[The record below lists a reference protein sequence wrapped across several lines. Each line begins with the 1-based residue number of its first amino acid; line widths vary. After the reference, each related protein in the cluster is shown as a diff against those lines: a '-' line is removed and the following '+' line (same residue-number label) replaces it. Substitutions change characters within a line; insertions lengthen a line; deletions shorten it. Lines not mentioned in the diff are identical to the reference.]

1 MKWIQW
7 WKLCQEV
14 LGIEHFNISR
24 KSYNIIKFQM
34 LALNWIEMLE
44 TNFQDDSTIISL
56 SDEGKR
62 EFLNAIA
69 IKR

>member
-1 MKWIQW
+1 MEK
-7 WKLCQEV
+7 EV
-14 LGIEHFNISR
+14 LGSEHFNISR

-44 TNFQDDSTIISL
+44 TNFQNDSTIISL

-62 EFLNAIA
+62 EFLNAIT